1 MAKGDKKKKTEK
13 TTPEQSL
20 STFLSNGSHA
30 GVVSEPHVLDEES
43 GHETDVM
50 TASFSSQPPLADKQL
65 ERSDDAFHEV
75 PVLPNIIVQR

>member
-20 STFLSNGSHA
+20 STFLSNDSHA

-43 GHETDVM
+43 GHDVM